1 MHTERLAGG
10 PKGTPEG
17 RAPKGPKRGPEGA
30 TAAAGCQEVLAMWEG
45 CLPPPE
51 NPPNLFSPTIIPEEA
66 AGRQGVLEG
75 GGGVRTVPHTQKI
88 PPIFFTQNYLRSG
101 SKPAK
106 PPGGA
111 GRGVG
116 RGCLVGV
123 QRMNASLYNLTCKS
137 DNSRCRKL
145 GKTQRIE

>member
-10 PKGTPEG
+10 PKGTPKG

-30 TAAAGCQEVLAMWEG
+30 TAAAGCQEVLAMWGG
-45 CLPPPE
+45 CLSPSPQ

-75 GGGVRTVPHTQKI
+75 GGGSEDGSPHTKN

-111 GRGVG
+111 GGGVG
-116 RGCLVGV
+116 RGFLVGV
-123 QRMNASLYNLTCKS
+123 QRMNASL
-137 DNSRCRKL
+137 L
-145 GKTQRIE
+145 GC